1 MLVELR
7 VRDLGVIADLDLVLA
22 PGMTALTGETGAGKT
37 LVVEALELLLGGRAD
52 ASMVRAGAAEAVV
65 EGRFVAGAREVVVS
79 RAVPTVGRSRAY
91 ADGRMAPASLLSELG
106 DDLVDLHGQHA
117 HQSLLRQ
124 SVQREALDNFAG
136 TDLEPVARA
145 RRELA
150 AIDAR
155 RAELG
160 GDPQAMA
167 RAVDL
172 LRFQTDEIA
181 AAAIAAPDEDESLAA
196 EESALAQVEAIRD
209 AIAQARVALTGAD
222 ASQARSVA
230 GVLDLIG
237 AAVSQLSAYEPV
249 ADLAG
254 RLRTAQADLD
264 DVAHE
269 LRLRGE
275 ALAEDP
281 DRLEAVRERLRLF
294 AELRR
299 KYGPSLADV
308 LEFERAGHD
317 ELDQL
322 AGSEEARAELEKRR
336 IAAVEDLRLAEE
348 RLGSERRAAAPKLAG
363 AIETHLHELALPGA
377 RFEVWIG
384 EDLAGADV
392 EFLLGA
398 NTGEPAL
405 PLAKVASGGELARAM
420 LATRLVLSAAPPT
433 LVFDEVDAGV
443 GGEAALAVGRALAAI
458 GRDHQVLV
466 VTHLAQVAAFA
477 DQQVVVSKAEEEGR
491 TVARA
496 RAVTGEDRVVE
507 LSRMLSGHPDSAAAR
522 RHAKELLALGA
533 RSVMDSERSDS
544 LE

>member
-1 MLVELR
+1 M
-7 VRDLGVIADLDLVLA
+7 
-22 PGMTALTGETGAGKT
+22 
-37 LVVEALELLLGGRAD
+37 
-52 ASMVRAGAAEAVV
+52 
-65 EGRFVAGAREVVVS
+65 
-79 RAVPTVGRSRAY
+79 
-91 ADGRMAPASLLSELG
+91 SELG

-136 TDLEPVARA
+136 IDLEPVARA
-145 RRELA
+145 RRELS

-237 AAVSQLSAYEPV
+237 AAVSQLSAYESV

-308 LEFERAGHD
+308 LEFERAGRD
-317 ELDQL
+317 ELDEL

-496 RAVTGEDRVVE
+496 RAVAGEDRVVE

-522 RHAKELLALGA
+522 RHAEELLALGA
-533 RSVMDSERSDS
+533 RSVTESERSDS

>member
-7 VRDLGVIADLDLVLA
+7 VRDLGVIADLDLVLS
-22 PGMTALTGETGAGKT
+22 PGVTALTGETGAGKT

-52 ASMVRAGAAEAVV
+52 ASMVRAGASEAVV

-145 RRELA
+145 RRELS

-155 RAELG
+155 SAELG

-167 RAVDL
+167 RAIDL

-237 AAVSQLSAYEPV
+237 AAVSQLSAYESV

-308 LEFERAGHD
+308 LEFERAGRD
-317 ELDQL
+317 ELDEL

-477 DQQVVVSKAEEEGR
+477 DQQVVVSKTEEEGR
-491 TVARA
+491 TIARA
-496 RAVTGEDRVVE
+496 RAVAGEDRVVE

-533 RSVMDSERSDS
+533 RSVTDSERSDS